1 MEIILDYREK
11 KLIETCFSLIQ
22 TNENFNKIILKN
34 ENLHIG
40 DIVIKHNNEVKI
52 NLTYSI
58 QNTGINDAIEIQFT

>member
-40 DIVIKHNNEVKI
+40 DIVIKHNSEVKI
-52 NLTYSI
+52 IIERKSI
-58 QNTGINDAIEIQFT
+58 TRAVILFI